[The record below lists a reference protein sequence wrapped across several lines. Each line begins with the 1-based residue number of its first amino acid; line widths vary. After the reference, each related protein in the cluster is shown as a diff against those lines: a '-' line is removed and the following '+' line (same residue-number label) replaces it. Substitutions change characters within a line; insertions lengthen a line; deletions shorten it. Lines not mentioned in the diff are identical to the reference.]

1 MHRFLLIVVLL
12 LVGIQRMSAQYY
24 RINYDTKTIA
34 AMSGAYGTEAAAE
47 SYYNNQVQDILKHYE
62 TASAAVAGIYSS
74 KYMDRKALTTLGLW
88 ASAEENYYYRRIY
101 NMVSAKIMPKI
112 WTVSGLM
119 LKKPANAMYWGSYLM
134 KTCNDTKNLC
144 MQFESVVTNSRLSF
158 KDIVFLE
165 LTPEVRAI
173 FDLTNAGMD
182 WKGFIDNLS
191 NVSGNFTKENL
202 ASDIDQLYNT
212 GVSLISSG
220 AGNAEGSIIGNNS
233 FNGNVASKATAIV
246 NIAKNSYGMFNNLE
260 NNLGGTLIGLMGG
273 QADVNQLFNVANYN
287 MTSWLTDYDQESL
300 GRYYTQRWYIYRR
313 DAGSVILCDY
323 EPPTGKD
330 DIINGPHWT
339 RFDTKDANFYPNSTQ
354 TEQILRNS
362 ENYAGWSRSK
372 VAQLNNSKDGFN
384 YDMDYW
390 RSSYIITTNG
400 KQSKKAYAYSITVT
414 KSWNTVE
421 ESYEEYFD
429 SYSMDLNTF
438 RAQMNVKLAEL
449 NDNEDGYTYYIGTDA
464 KNYYQATDASKL
476 KGCENVIISV
486 TCTDGV
492 SLGEGTTQYKCRTCG
507 GSLNAHTKEC
517 VMQTTLTGNDQLDT
531 SELDEMES
539 DAKKHATL
547 LQSQIDAL
555 EKENASIIKQ
565 IASSTIEQA
574 ATLRQKYNA
583 NKAKINELQ
592 AELNTWNKKL
602 EDIAQAKAEANED
615 NAVQTDDYYRIPAI
629 MKDCKNAYNLTWQ
642 GDGWWEGYTYY
653 RKATMPNIKG
663 IVTFSAT
670 VSIARKPKYF
680 LGIKIHRAIIQISW
694 QLTSE
699 YTDTEVVDILE
710 LNPDDDERKKVQLVN
725 NRVSEIA
732 RQYPNCKVSTE
743 YIKSEPADT
752 DNTEDTYHLLWSSDR
767 LEVAR
772 EIDSRLTQ
780 IYADLVSLEKM
791 MYYRLN
797 ITDVWNRIGPRINDE
812 QGRHQT
818 ILEESL
824 ERWMNNATEAAKSGN
839 SNRSK
844 QEGRKPVGQM
854 TEPDPSPTIKS
865 EEEPEHE

>member
-34 AMSGAYGTEAAAE
+34 AMSGAYGTEASAE

-233 FNGNVASKATAIV
+233 FNGNVTSKATAIV

-372 VAQLNNSKDGFN
+372 VEQLNNSKDGFN

-464 KNYYQATDASKL
+464 KNYYQASDASKL

-531 SELDEMES
+531 SELDEMEA

-565 IASSTIEQA
+565 IASSSIEQA

-592 AELNTWNKKL
+592 AELDIWNKKL
-602 EDIAQAKAEANED
+602 EEIAQAKAEANQD

-629 MKDCKNAYNLTWQ
+629 MQDCKNAYNLTWQ
-642 GDGWWEGYTYY
+642 EDGWWEGYTYC

-743 YIKSEPADT
+743 YIKSEPTDT

>member
-1 MHRFLLIVVLL
+1 MHRFLLIVIVM

-62 TASAAVAGIYSS
+62 TASAAATGIYSS

-158 KDIVFLE
+158 KDIIFLE
-165 LTPEVRAI
+165 LTPEMQAI

-191 NVSGNFTKENL
+191 NVSENFTKENL
-202 ASDIDQLYNT
+202 ANDIDQLYNT

-220 AGNAEGSIIGNNS
+220 AANAEGSIIGNNS
-233 FNGNVASKATAIV
+233 FNGNVTSRATAIF

-273 QADVNQLFNVANYN
+273 QADVNKLFNVANYN

-330 DIINGPHWT
+330 DIIKGPHWT

-372 VAQLNNSKDGFN
+372 VAQLNNSNDGFN
-384 YDMDYW
+384 YYMDYW

-414 KSWNTVE
+414 KSWNYVE
-421 ESYEEYFD
+421 EAYEEYFD

-438 RAQMNVKLAEL
+438 QAQMNVKLAEL

-464 KNYYQATDASKL
+464 KNYYQATDAAKL

-517 VMQTTLTGNDQLDT
+517 VMQTTLTGNGQLDT
-531 SELDEMES
+531 SELDEMDA

-547 LQSQIDAL
+547 LQSQIDVL

-565 IASSTIEQA
+565 IASSSIEQA
-574 ATLRQKYNA
+574 ATLRQQYNA

-592 AELNTWNKKL
+592 AELDTWNKKL

-629 MKDCKNAYNLTWQ
+629 MQDCKNAYNLTWQ
-642 GDGWWEGYTYY
+642 DDGWWEGYTYY

-670 VSIARKPKYF
+670 VTIARKPKYF

-694 QLTSE
+694 KLTSE
-699 YTDTEVVDILE
+699 YTDTQVVDILE

-743 YIKSEPADT
+743 YIKSKPADT
-752 DNTEDTYHLLWSSDR
+752 DDTEDTYHLLWSSDR

-772 EIDSRLTQ
+772 EIDSRLTK
-780 IYADLVSLEKM
+780 IYSDLVSLEKM

-797 ITDVWNRIGPRINDE
+797 ITDVWNRIGPTINDE

-818 ILEESL
+818 ILEESH
-824 ERWMNNATEAAKSGN
+824 ERWMNNALEAVKSGGN
-839 SNRSK
+839 ERSK
-844 QEGRKPVGQM
+844 QRESKPAGQM
-854 TEPDPSPTIKS
+854 TEPEPSPAIKS

>member
-1 MHRFLLIVVLL
+1 MHRFLLIVILL

-47 SYYNNQVQDILKHYE
+47 SYYNNQVQDILRHYE

-112 WTVSGLM
+112 WTISGLM

-165 LTPEVRAI
+165 LTPEMQAI

-202 ASDIDQLYNT
+202 TNDIDQLYNT
-212 GVSLISSG
+212 GVGLISSG
-220 AGNAEGSIIGNNS
+220 AANAEGSIIGNNS
-233 FNGNVASKATAIV
+233 FNGNVTSRATAIF

-260 NNLGGTLIGLMGG
+260 NNLGGTFIGLMGG
-273 QADVNQLFNVANYN
+273 QADVNKLFNVANYN

-300 GRYYTQRWYIYRR
+300 GRYYTQPWYIYRR

-330 DIINGPHWT
+330 DIIKGPHWT

-362 ENYAGWSRSK
+362 ENYAGWSRSR
-372 VAQLNNSKDGFN
+372 VAQLNNSNDGSN
-384 YDMDYW
+384 YYIDYW

-414 KSWNTVE
+414 KSWNHVE
-421 ESYEEYFD
+421 EAYEEYFD

-449 NDNEDGYTYYIGTDA
+449 NDNEEGYTYYIGTDA
-464 KNYYQATDASKL
+464 KNYYQATDAAKL

-507 GSLNAHTKEC
+507 SSLNAHTKEC
-517 VMQTTLTGNDQLDT
+517 VMKTTLSENDQLDT
-531 SELDEMES
+531 SELDEMEA

-565 IASSTIEQA
+565 IASSSIEQA

-592 AELNTWNKKL
+592 TELNTWNKKL

-629 MKDCKNAYNLTWQ
+629 MQHCKNAYNLTWQ
-642 GDGWWEGYTYY
+642 DEGWWEGYTYY

-694 QLTSE
+694 KLTSE

-743 YIKSEPADT
+743 YIKSQPAET
-752 DNTEDTYHLLWSSDR
+752 DDTEDTYHLLWSSDR
-767 LEVAR
+767 LEIAR

-791 MYYRLN
+791 MHYRLN
-797 ITDVWNRIGPRINDE
+797 ITDVWNRIGPRINNE
-812 QGRHQT
+812 QGRHQN
-818 ILEESL
+818 ILKESH
-824 ERWMNNATEAAKSGN
+824 ERWMNNAVEAAKSGN
-839 SNRSK
+839 DNRSK
-844 QEGRKPVGQM
+844 KQEREQNNRM
-854 TEPDPSPTIKS
+854 TEPEPTPGIKS

>member
-233 FNGNVASKATAIV
+233 FNGNVTSKATAIV

-372 VAQLNNSKDGFN
+372 VEQLNNSKDGFN

-464 KNYYQATDASKL
+464 KNYYQASDASKL

-531 SELDEMES
+531 SELDEMEA

-565 IASSTIEQA
+565 IASSSIEQA

-592 AELNTWNKKL
+592 AELDIWNKKL
-602 EDIAQAKAEANED
+602 EEIAQAKAEANQD

-629 MKDCKNAYNLTWQ
+629 MQDCKNAYNLTWQ
-642 GDGWWEGYTYY
+642 EDGWWEGYTYC

-743 YIKSEPADT
+743 YIKSEPTDT

>member
-1 MHRFLLIVVLL
+1 MHRFLLIVIVM

-62 TASAAVAGIYSS
+62 TASAAATGIYSS

-165 LTPEVRAI
+165 LTPEMQAI

-191 NVSGNFTKENL
+191 NVSENFTKENL
-202 ASDIDQLYNT
+202 ANDIDQLYNT

-220 AGNAEGSIIGNNS
+220 AANAEGSIIGNNS
-233 FNGNVASKATAIV
+233 FNGNVTSRATAIF

-273 QADVNQLFNVANYN
+273 QADVNKLFNVANYN

-330 DIINGPHWT
+330 DIIKGPHWT

-372 VAQLNNSKDGFN
+372 VAQLNNSNDGFN
-384 YDMDYW
+384 YYMDYW

-414 KSWNTVE
+414 KSWNYVE
-421 ESYEEYFD
+421 EAYEEYFD

-438 RAQMNVKLAEL
+438 QAQMNVKLAEL

-464 KNYYQATDASKL
+464 KNYYQATDAAKL

-517 VMQTTLTGNDQLDT
+517 VMQTTLTGNGQLDT
-531 SELDEMES
+531 SELDEMDA

-547 LQSQIDAL
+547 LQSQIDVL

-565 IASSTIEQA
+565 IASSSIEQA
-574 ATLRQKYNA
+574 ATLRQQYNA

-592 AELNTWNKKL
+592 AELDTWNKKL

-629 MKDCKNAYNLTWQ
+629 MQDCKNAYNLTWQ
-642 GDGWWEGYTYY
+642 DDGWWEGYTYY

-670 VSIARKPKYF
+670 VTIARKPKYF

-694 QLTSE
+694 KLTSE
-699 YTDTEVVDILE
+699 YTDTQVVDILE

-743 YIKSEPADT
+743 YIKSKPADT
-752 DNTEDTYHLLWSSDR
+752 DDTEDTYHLLWSSDR

-772 EIDSRLTQ
+772 EIDSRLTK
-780 IYADLVSLEKM
+780 IYSDLVSLEKM

-797 ITDVWNRIGPRINDE
+797 ITDVWNRIGPTINDE

-818 ILEESL
+818 ILEESH
-824 ERWMNNATEAAKSGN
+824 ERWMNNALEAVKSGGN
-839 SNRSK
+839 ERSK
-844 QEGRKPVGQM
+844 QRESKPAGQM
-854 TEPDPSPTIKS
+854 TEPEPSPAIKS

>member
-1 MHRFLLIVVLL
+1 MHRFLLILIVLT
-12 LVGIQRMSAQYY
+12 VGIQRMSAQYY

-62 TASAAVAGIYSS
+62 TAGAAVTGIYSS

-101 NMVSAKIMPKI
+101 NMVSSKIMPKI

-165 LTPEVRAI
+165 LTPEMQAI
-173 FDLTNAGMD
+173 FDLTKAGMD

-202 ASDIDQLYNT
+202 ANDIDQLYNT
-212 GVSLISSG
+212 GVNLISSG
-220 AGNAEGSIIGNNS
+220 ASNAEGSIIGNNS
-233 FNGNVASKATAIV
+233 FNGNVTSRATAIF

-273 QADVNQLFNVANYN
+273 QADVNKLFNVANYN

-313 DAGSVILCDY
+313 DAGSVVLCDY
-323 EPPTGKD
+323 NPPTGKD
-330 DIINGPHWT
+330 DIISGPHWT
-339 RFDTKDANFYPNSTQ
+339 RFNTTDANFYPNSTQ

-362 ENYAGWSRSK
+362 ENYAGWSRTK
-372 VAQLNNSKDGFN
+372 VAQLNNSNDGC
-384 YDMDYW
+384 YYYMDYW
-390 RSSYIITTNG
+390 RSAYIITTNN
-400 KQSKKAYAYSITVT
+400 KQSKKAYAYSIKVT
-414 KSWNTVE
+414 KSWDNVE
-421 ESYEEYFD
+421 EAYEEYFD

-438 RAQMNVKLAEL
+438 RAQLNVKLSEL
-449 NDNEDGYTYYIGTDA
+449 NDNEEGYTYYIGYDA
-464 KNYYQATDASKL
+464 KNYYQASDAAKL

-517 VMQTTLTGNDQLDT
+517 VMKTTLSGNDQLDT
-531 SELDEMES
+531 SELDEMEA
-539 DAKKHATL
+539 DAKRHATL

-555 EKENASIIKQ
+555 EKENSSIIKQ
-565 IASSTIEQA
+565 IASSSIEQA
-574 ATLRQKYNA
+574 AALRQKYNA

-592 AELNTWNKKL
+592 AELDTWNKKL

-629 MKDCKNAYNLTWQ
+629 MQDCKNAYNLTWQ
-642 GDGWWEGYTYY
+642 DDG
-653 RKATMPNIKG
+653 
-663 IVTFSAT
+663 
-670 VSIARKPKYF
+670 
-680 LGIKIHRAIIQISW
+680 
-694 QLTSE
+694 
-699 YTDTEVVDILE
+699 
-710 LNPDDDERKKVQLVN
+710 
-725 NRVSEIA
+725 
-732 RQYPNCKVSTE
+732 
-743 YIKSEPADT
+743 
-752 DNTEDTYHLLWSSDR
+752 
-767 LEVAR
+767 
-772 EIDSRLTQ
+772 
-780 IYADLVSLEKM
+780 
-791 MYYRLN
+791 
-797 ITDVWNRIGPRINDE
+797 
-812 QGRHQT
+812 
-818 ILEESL
+818 
-824 ERWMNNATEAAKSGN
+824 
-839 SNRSK
+839 
-844 QEGRKPVGQM
+844 
-854 TEPDPSPTIKS
+854 
-865 EEEPEHE
+865 

>member
-165 LTPEVRAI
+165 LTPEVQAI

-233 FNGNVASKATAIV
+233 FNGNVTSKATAIF

-362 ENYAGWSRSK
+362 ENYAKWSRSK

-464 KNYYQATDASKL
+464 KNYYQASDASKL

-592 AELNTWNKKL
+592 AELDIWNKKL
-602 EDIAQAKAEANED
+602 EEIAQAKAEANQD

-629 MKDCKNAYNLTWQ
+629 MQDCKNAYNLTWQ
-642 GDGWWEGYTYY
+642 EDGWWEGYTYC

-743 YIKSEPADT
+743 YIKSEPTDT

>member
-233 FNGNVASKATAIV
+233 FNGNVTSKATAIV

-300 GRYYTQRWYIYRR
+300 GRYYTQRWDIYRR

-362 ENYAGWSRSK
+362 ENYAKWSRSK

>member
-233 FNGNVASKATAIV
+233 FNGNVTSKATAIV

-429 SYSMDLNTF
+429 SYSMDLNRF

>member
-1 MHRFLLIVVLL
+1 MHRFPLIVILL

-47 SYYNNQVQDILKHYE
+47 SYYNNQVQDILRHYE

-74 KYMDRKALTTLGLW
+74 KYMDRKALSTLGLW

-165 LTPEVRAI
+165 LTPEVQAI

-202 ASDIDQLYNT
+202 ANDIDQLYNT
-212 GVSLISSG
+212 GVGLISSG
-220 AGNAEGSIIGNNS
+220 AANAEGSIVGNNS
-233 FNGNVASKATAIV
+233 FNGNVTSRATAIF

-273 QADVNQLFNVANYN
+273 QADVNKLFNVANYN

-330 DIINGPHWT
+330 DIIKGPHWT

-464 KNYYQATDASKL
+464 KNYYQASDAAKL

-531 SELDEMES
+531 SELDEMEV

-555 EKENASIIKQ
+555 EEENAAIIKQ
-565 IASSTIEQA
+565 IASSSIEQA

-583 NKAKINELQ
+583 NKATINGLQ

-694 QLTSE
+694 KLTSE

-743 YIKSEPADT
+743 YIKSQPAET
-752 DNTEDTYHLLWSSDR
+752 DDLENTYHLLWSSDR
-767 LEVAR
+767 LEMAR

>member
-165 LTPEVRAI
+165 LTPEVQAI

-202 ASDIDQLYNT
+202 ANDIDQLYNT
-212 GVSLISSG
+212 GVGLISSG
-220 AGNAEGSIIGNNS
+220 AANAEGSIVGNNS
-233 FNGNVASKATAIV
+233 FNGNVTSRATAIF

-273 QADVNQLFNVANYN
+273 QADVNKLFNVANYN

-330 DIINGPHWT
+330 DIIKGPHWT

-464 KNYYQATDASKL
+464 KNYYQASDASKL

-531 SELDEMES
+531 SELDEMEV

-555 EKENASIIKQ
+555 EEENAAIIKQ
-565 IASSTIEQA
+565 IASSSIEQA

-583 NKAKINELQ
+583 NKATINGLQ

-694 QLTSE
+694 KLTSE

-743 YIKSEPADT
+743 YIKSQPAET
-752 DNTEDTYHLLWSSDR
+752 DDLENTYHLLWSSDR
-767 LEVAR
+767 LEMAR

>member
-1 MHRFLLIVVLL
+1 MHRFLLILIVLT
-12 LVGIQRMSAQYY
+12 VGIQHMSAQYY

-165 LTPEVRAI
+165 LTPEMQAI
-173 FDLTNAGMD
+173 FDLTKAGMD

-202 ASDIDQLYNT
+202 ANDIDQLYNT
-212 GVSLISSG
+212 GVNLISSG
-220 AGNAEGSIIGNNS
+220 ASNAEGSIIGNNS
-233 FNGNVASKATAIV
+233 FNGNVTSRANAIF

-273 QADVNQLFNVANYN
+273 QADVNKLFNVANYN

-313 DAGSVILCDY
+313 DAGSVVLCDY
-323 EPPTGKD
+323 NPPTGKD
-330 DIINGPHWT
+330 DIISGPHWT
-339 RFDTKDANFYPNSTQ
+339 RFNTTDANFYPNSTQ
-354 TEQILRNS
+354 SEQILRNS
-362 ENYAGWSRSK
+362 ENYAGWSRTK
-372 VAQLNNSKDGFN
+372 VAQLNNSNDGC
-384 YDMDYW
+384 YYYMDYW
-390 RSSYIITTNG
+390 RSAYIITTNN
-400 KQSKKAYAYSITVT
+400 KQSKKAYAYSIKVT
-414 KSWNTVE
+414 KSWDNIE
-421 ESYEEYFD
+421 EAYEEYFD

-438 RAQMNVKLAEL
+438 RAQLNVKLSEL
-449 NDNEDGYTYYIGTDA
+449 NDNEEGYTYYIGYDA
-464 KNYYQATDASKL
+464 KNYYQASDAAKL

-517 VMQTTLTGNDQLDT
+517 VMETTLSGNDQLDT
-531 SELDEMES
+531 SELDEMEA
-539 DAKKHATL
+539 DAKRHAAL

-555 EKENASIIKQ
+555 EKENSSLIKQ
-565 IASSTIEQA
+565 IASSSIEQA
-574 ATLRQKYNA
+574 AALRQKYNA

-602 EDIAQAKAEANED
+602 EDIAQAKAETNED

-629 MKDCKNAYNLTWQ
+629 MQDCKNAYNLTWQ

-663 IVTFSAT
+663 FVTFSAT
-670 VSIARKPKYF
+670 VTIARKPKYF

-694 QLTSE
+694 KLTSE
-699 YTDTEVVDILE
+699 YTDTQVVDILE

-725 NRVSEIA
+725 YRVSEIA

-743 YIKSEPADT
+743 YIKSKPADT
-752 DNTEDTYHLLWSSDR
+752 DDTEDTYHLLWSSDR

-772 EIDSRLTQ
+772 ELDSRLTK
-780 IYADLVSLEKM
+780 IYSDLVSLEKM

-797 ITDVWNRIGPRINDE
+797 ITDVWNRISPRINDE
-812 QGRHQT
+812 QGRHQS
-818 ILEESL
+818 ILEESH
-824 ERWMNNATEAAKSGN
+824 ERWMNNALEAIKSGGN
-839 SNRSK
+839 ERSK
-844 QEGRKPVGQM
+844 QRERKPVGQM
-854 TEPDPSPTIKS
+854 TEPEPLPAIKS
-865 EEEPEHE
+865 EEDSEHE

>member
-1 MHRFLLIVVLL
+1 MHRFLLIVIVM

-62 TASAAVAGIYSS
+62 TASAAATGIYSS

-165 LTPEVRAI
+165 LTPEMQAI

-191 NVSGNFTKENL
+191 NVSENFTKENL
-202 ASDIDQLYNT
+202 SNDIDQLYNT

-220 AGNAEGSIIGNNS
+220 AANAEGSIIGNNS
-233 FNGNVASKATAIV
+233 FNGNVTSRATAIF

-273 QADVNQLFNVANYN
+273 QADVNKLFNVANYN

-330 DIINGPHWT
+330 DIIKGPHWT

-372 VAQLNNSKDGFN
+372 VAQLNNSNDGFN
-384 YDMDYW
+384 YYMDYW

-414 KSWNTVE
+414 KSWNYVE
-421 ESYEEYFD
+421 EAYEEYFD

-438 RAQMNVKLAEL
+438 QAQMNVKLAEL

-464 KNYYQATDASKL
+464 KNYYQATDAAKL

-517 VMQTTLTGNDQLDT
+517 VMQTTLTGNGQLDT
-531 SELDEMES
+531 SELDEMDA

-547 LQSQIDAL
+547 LQSQIDVL

-565 IASSTIEQA
+565 IASSSIEQA
-574 ATLRQKYNA
+574 ATLRQQYNA

-592 AELNTWNKKL
+592 AELDTWNKKL

-629 MKDCKNAYNLTWQ
+629 MQDCKNAYNLTWQ
-642 GDGWWEGYTYY
+642 DDGWWEGYTYY

-670 VSIARKPKYF
+670 VTIARKPKYF

-694 QLTSE
+694 KLTSE
-699 YTDTEVVDILE
+699 YTDTQVVDILE

-743 YIKSEPADT
+743 YIKSKPADT
-752 DNTEDTYHLLWSSDR
+752 DDTEDTYHLLWSSDR

-772 EIDSRLTQ
+772 EIDSRLTK
-780 IYADLVSLEKM
+780 IYSDLVSLEKM

-797 ITDVWNRIGPRINDE
+797 ITDVWNRIGPTINDE

-818 ILEESL
+818 ILEESH
-824 ERWMNNATEAAKSGN
+824 ERWMNNALEAVKSGGN
-839 SNRSK
+839 ERSK
-844 QEGRKPVGQM
+844 QRESKPAGQM
-854 TEPDPSPTIKS
+854 TEPEPSPAIKS

>member
-1 MHRFLLIVVLL
+1 MHRFLLIVIVM

-62 TASAAVAGIYSS
+62 TASAAATGIYSS

-165 LTPEVRAI
+165 LTPEMQAI

-191 NVSGNFTKENL
+191 NVSENFTKENL
-202 ASDIDQLYNT
+202 ANDIDQLYNT

-220 AGNAEGSIIGNNS
+220 AANAEGSIIGNNS
-233 FNGNVASKATAIV
+233 FNGNVTSRATAIF

-273 QADVNQLFNVANYN
+273 QADVNKLFNVANYN

-330 DIINGPHWT
+330 DIIKGPHWT

-372 VAQLNNSKDGFN
+372 VAQLNNSNDGFN
-384 YDMDYW
+384 YYMDYW

-414 KSWNTVE
+414 KSWNYVE
-421 ESYEEYFD
+421 EAYEEYFD

-438 RAQMNVKLAEL
+438 QAQMNVKLAEL

-464 KNYYQATDASKL
+464 KNYYQATDVAKL

-517 VMQTTLTGNDQLDT
+517 VMQTTLTGNGQLDT
-531 SELDEMES
+531 SELDEMDA

-547 LQSQIDAL
+547 LQSQIDVL

-565 IASSTIEQA
+565 IASSSIEQA
-574 ATLRQKYNA
+574 ATLRQQYNA

-592 AELNTWNKKL
+592 AELDTWNKKL

-629 MKDCKNAYNLTWQ
+629 MQDCKNAYNLTWQ
-642 GDGWWEGYTYY
+642 DDGWWEGYTYY

-670 VSIARKPKYF
+670 VTIARKPKYF

-694 QLTSE
+694 KLTSE
-699 YTDTEVVDILE
+699 YTDTQVVDILE

-743 YIKSEPADT
+743 YIKSKPADT
-752 DNTEDTYHLLWSSDR
+752 DDTEDTYHLLWSSDR

-772 EIDSRLTQ
+772 EIDSRLTK
-780 IYADLVSLEKM
+780 IYSDLVSLEKM

-797 ITDVWNRIGPRINDE
+797 ITDVWNRIGPTINDE

-818 ILEESL
+818 ILEESH
-824 ERWMNNATEAAKSGN
+824 ERWMNNALEAVKSGGN
-839 SNRSK
+839 ERSK
-844 QEGRKPVGQM
+844 QRESKPAGQM
-854 TEPDPSPTIKS
+854 TEPEPSPAIKS

>member
-62 TASAAVAGIYSS
+62 TACAAAAGIYSS

-165 LTPEVRAI
+165 LTPEVQAI

-212 GVSLISSG
+212 GVSLISTG

-233 FNGNVASKATAIV
+233 FNGNVTSKATAIF

-372 VAQLNNSKDGFN
+372 VEQLNNSKDGFN

-464 KNYYQATDASKL
+464 KNYYQASDASKL

-531 SELDEMES
+531 SELDEMEA

-565 IASSTIEQA
+565 IASSSIEQA

-592 AELNTWNKKL
+592 AELDIWNKKL
-602 EDIAQAKAEANED
+602 EEIAQAKAEANQD

-629 MKDCKNAYNLTWQ
+629 MQDCKNAYNLTWQ
-642 GDGWWEGYTYY
+642 EDGWWEGYTYY

-743 YIKSEPADT
+743 YIKSQPAET
-752 DNTEDTYHLLWSSDR
+752 DDLEDTYHLLWSSDR
-767 LEVAR
+767 LEMAR

-818 ILEESL
+818 ILEESH
-824 ERWMNNATEAAKSGN
+824 ERWMNNAVEAAKSGN
-839 SNRSK
+839 ENRSK
-844 QEGRKPVGQM
+844 KEQREQNNRM
-854 TEPDPSPTIKS
+854 TEPEPSPAIKS
-865 EEEPEHE
+865 EEESEYE

>member
-220 AGNAEGSIIGNNS
+220 AANAEGSIIGNNS
-233 FNGNVASKATAIV
+233 FNGNVTSRATAIF

-273 QADVNQLFNVANYN
+273 QADVNKLFNVANYN

-330 DIINGPHWT
+330 DIIKGPHWT

-372 VAQLNNSKDGFN
+372 VAQLNNSNDGFN
-384 YDMDYW
+384 YYMDYW

-421 ESYEEYFD
+421 EAYEEYFD

-438 RAQMNVKLAEL
+438 QAQMNVKLAEL

-464 KNYYQATDASKL
+464 KNYYQATDAAKL

>member
-233 FNGNVASKATAIV
+233 FNGNVTSKATAIV

-330 DIINGPHWT
+330 DLINGPHWT

-362 ENYAGWSRSK
+362 ENYAKWSRSK

-710 LNPDDDERKKVQLVN
+710 LNPDDDERKNVQLVN

-767 LEVAR
+767 LAVAR

-818 ILEESL
+818 IVEESL
-824 ERWMNNATEAAKSGN
+824 ERLMNNATEAAKSGN

>member
-62 TASAAVAGIYSS
+62 TACAAVAGIYSS

-165 LTPEVRAI
+165 LTPEVQAI

-212 GVSLISSG
+212 GVSLISTG

-233 FNGNVASKATAIV
+233 FNGNVTSKATAIF

-372 VAQLNNSKDGFN
+372 VEQLNNSKDGFN

-464 KNYYQATDASKL
+464 KNYYQASDASKL

-531 SELDEMES
+531 SELDEMEA

-565 IASSTIEQA
+565 IASSSIEQA

-592 AELNTWNKKL
+592 AELDIWNKKL
-602 EDIAQAKAEANED
+602 EEIAQAKAEANQD

-629 MKDCKNAYNLTWQ
+629 MQDCKNAYNLTWQ
-642 GDGWWEGYTYY
+642 EDGWWEGYTYY

-743 YIKSEPADT
+743 YIKSQPAET
-752 DNTEDTYHLLWSSDR
+752 DDLEDTYHLLWSSDR
-767 LEVAR
+767 LEMAR

-818 ILEESL
+818 ILEESH
-824 ERWMNNATEAAKSGN
+824 ERWMNNAVEAAKSGN
-839 SNRSK
+839 ENRSK
-844 QEGRKPVGQM
+844 KEQREQNNRM
-854 TEPDPSPTIKS
+854 TEPEPSPAIKS
-865 EEEPEHE
+865 EEESEYE

>member
-1 MHRFLLIVVLL
+1 MHRFLLIVIVM

-119 LKKPANAMYWGSYLM
+119 LKKPVNAMYWGSYLM
-134 KTCNDTKNLC
+134 KACNDTKNLC

-165 LTPEVRAI
+165 LTPEMQAI

-191 NVSGNFTKENL
+191 NVSENFTKENL
-202 ASDIDQLYNT
+202 ANDIDQLYNT

-220 AGNAEGSIIGNNS
+220 AANAEGSIIGNNS
-233 FNGNVASKATAIV
+233 FNGNVTSRATAIF

-273 QADVNQLFNVANYN
+273 QADVNKLFNVANYN

-330 DIINGPHWT
+330 DIIKGPHWT

-372 VAQLNNSKDGFN
+372 VAQLNNSNDGFN
-384 YDMDYW
+384 YYMDYW

-414 KSWNTVE
+414 KSWNYVE
-421 ESYEEYFD
+421 EAYEEYFD

-438 RAQMNVKLAEL
+438 QAQMNVKLAEL

-464 KNYYQATDASKL
+464 KNYYQATDAAKL

-517 VMQTTLTGNDQLDT
+517 VMQTTLTGNGQLDT
-531 SELDEMES
+531 SELDEMDA

-547 LQSQIDAL
+547 LQSQIDVL

-565 IASSTIEQA
+565 IASSSIEQA
-574 ATLRQKYNA
+574 ATLRQQYNA

-592 AELNTWNKKL
+592 AELDTWNKKL

-629 MKDCKNAYNLTWQ
+629 MQDCKNAYNLTWQ
-642 GDGWWEGYTYY
+642 DDGWWEGYTYY

-670 VSIARKPKYF
+670 VTIARKPKYF

-694 QLTSE
+694 KLTSE
-699 YTDTEVVDILE
+699 YTDTQVVDILE

-743 YIKSEPADT
+743 YIKSKPADT
-752 DNTEDTYHLLWSSDR
+752 DDTEDTYHLLWSSDR

-772 EIDSRLTQ
+772 EIDSRLTK
-780 IYADLVSLEKM
+780 IYSDLVSLEKM

-797 ITDVWNRIGPRINDE
+797 ITDVWNRIGPTINDE

-818 ILEESL
+818 ILEESH
-824 ERWMNNATEAAKSGN
+824 ERWMNNALEAVKSGGN
-839 SNRSK
+839 ERSK
-844 QEGRKPVGQM
+844 QRESKPAGQM
-854 TEPDPSPTIKS
+854 TEPEPSPAIKS